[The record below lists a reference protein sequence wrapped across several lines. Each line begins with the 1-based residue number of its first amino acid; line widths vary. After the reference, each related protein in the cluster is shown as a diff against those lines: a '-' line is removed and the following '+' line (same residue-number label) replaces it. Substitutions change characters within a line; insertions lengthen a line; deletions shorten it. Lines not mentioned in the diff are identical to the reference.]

1 MKQNKLLCSSCGACC
16 RNVEHLPLPSTNGIC
31 DNLDQKTNQ
40 CKIYDSRPK
49 ICRVEEMYEVFKN
62 EYSKKQWY
70 IENTKACHILIDK
83 EGIDDSFKINIKSY
97 EREHFTRNEK

>member
-1 MKQNKLLCSSCGACC
+1 MKQNKFLCSSCGACC

-49 ICRVEEMYEVFKN
+49 ICRVE
-62 EYSKKQWY
+62 
-70 IENTKACHILIDK
+70 
-83 EGIDDSFKINIKSY
+83 
-97 EREHFTRNEK
+97 

>member
-1 MKQNKLLCSSCGACC
+1 
-16 RNVEHLPLPSTNGIC
+16 
-31 DNLDQKTNQ
+31 
-40 CKIYDSRPK
+40 
-49 ICRVEEMYEVFKN
+49 MYEVFKN